1 MLDDGKISA
10 YFGDRSILLFLIKDS
25 KAPEK
30 LRLADDYLMSSPMR
44 WRCRAATATSASQ
57 SIAPSATSIAPAK

>member
-1 MLDDGKISA
+1 MLDEGKISA

-30 LRLADDYLMSSPMR
+30 LRLADDYRVEPTTRLYAELR
-44 WRCRAATATSASQ
+44 IVFGADCLL
-57 SIAPSATSIAPAK
+57 